1 MFEFGFEDA
10 EKGVVG
16 LAPILRKFSSNKMM
30 GNNKVSV
37 PLIDYEVL
45 EKATNIFEESNI
57 LGEGGFGRVYK
68 ARLEENL
75 YVAVKKLE
83 CSDKDSE
90 KEFEVLF
97 LLHRHFLLLLP
108 YISSNQQEN

>member
-1 MFEFGFEDA
+1 
-10 EKGVVG
+10 
-16 LAPILRKFSSNKMM
+16 MM

-83 CSDKDSE
+83 CTDKDSE

-97 LLHRHFLLLLP
+97 LCTTIFFLFFFFLQKTELP
-108 YISSNQQEN
+108 